1 MIWIKSKKEKEV
13 LLEKAAKGRQ
23 ILVNSQFENQAS
35 VEKYTEEAR
44 KHYQDYNNALEACSK
59 HSRTIGAVF
68 LFYMFRRSDLLQKR
82 AVVLVN
88 LQFLPTTAASGCNYK
103 LCIHLSAKN
112 AVHGQII
119 QSQNCLFFP
128 QSALMPPPV

>member
-1 MIWIKSKKEKEV
+1 MIWIKAKEKEV

-68 LFYMFRRSDLLQKR
+68 LFLMAVPGLASGLFLLLFPNTAISLLSGFAPRFYSFLDLL
-82 AVVLVN
+82 
-88 LQFLPTTAASGCNYK
+88 
-103 LCIHLSAKN
+103 
-112 AVHGQII
+112 
-119 QSQNCLFFP
+119 
-128 QSALMPPPV
+128 